1 MPRLN
6 DPTMEEFKNIGT
18 YSSSAVKIDEL
29 GSSEYTLVNIVCDA
43 SGSVMNFESGLEN
56 ALKEIIRA
64 CQLSPRADSLMVRLI
79 KFNSQF
85 EEVHGF
91 KLLEKINLDDYN
103 NCLHAGGGTLL
114 YDSCINAIDATTKY
128 AQGLFSSDFK
138 CNAITVVLTDG
149 DDNMSKFGQDSVKES
164 LTKAVSSEALE
175 SLMSILVGVNVQ
187 NPTISTY
194 LKNFK
199 DTAGFTQYVELDNA
213 DSKTLAK
220 LASFVSKSIS
230 ATSQALGTGGASKS
244 LTF

>member
-6 DPTMEEFKNIGT
+6 DPSMEEFKNIGT
-18 YSSSAVKIDEL
+18 YSYSATKIDEL
-29 GSSEYTLVNIVCDA
+29 GSSEYTLCNILVDN
-43 SGSVMNFESGLEN
+43 SGSIHSFQSGLEQ
-56 ALKEIIRA
+56 ALKETIRA
-64 CQLSPRADSLMVRLI
+64 CQLSPRADSLMVRVV
-79 KFNSQF
+79 KFNNSF

-103 NCLHAGGGTLL
+103 GVILGSGGTML
-114 YDSCINAIDATTKY
+114 YDSVINAMEATTKY

-164 LTKAVSSEALE
+164 FIKATSSEALE

-187 NPTISTY
+187 NSTISTY

-199 DTAGFTQYVELDNA
+199 DTTGFTQYVELDNA

-230 ATSQALGTGGASKS
+230 SQSQSLGSGGPSKA